1 METIKKMS
9 FPRFSNRFSIFS
21 VVPFV
26 VKSVFKLKYIQKNL
40 PQALK
45 RFVSVNENL
54 NSCTFRLTNM
64 HLLNKF
70 FHKVSHMSRPVV
82 FDVISHFKRFFTTYF
97 VLLDVCSLFMYEL
110 CFTEERFLS
119 KMFHI
124 LNAKSLSPPP

>member
-9 FPRFSNRFSIFS
+9 FPRFSNRFCIFS

-54 NSCTFRLTNM
+54 NCCTFRLTNM

-70 FHKVSHMSRPVV
+70 FHKVFHMSRPVV

-97 VLLDVCSLFMYEL
+97 VLLDMFVVCSCMNYVLQKKDFCPK
-110 CFTEERFLS
+110 CFIF
-119 KMFHI
+119 
-124 LNAKSLSPPP
+124 

>member
-9 FPRFSNRFSIFS
+9 FPRFSNRFS

-26 VKSVFKLKYIQKNL
+26 VEEIKTCTVHVYHKSVFKLKYIQKNL

-70 FHKVSHMSRPVV
+70 FHKVFHMSRPVV

-97 VLLDVCSLFMYEL
+97 VLLDMFVVCSCMNYVLQKKDFCPK
-110 CFTEERFLS
+110 CFIF
-119 KMFHI
+119 
-124 LNAKSLSPPP
+124 